1 MPPPPLLGPDEYVV
15 MVEQFVLRLFR
26 QLVYSMTP
34 RRFFLEGKFHTVRCM
49 RRKLLLFVL

>member
-26 QLVYSMTP
+26 QLVYSITP

-49 RRKLLLFVL
+49 RIKLLLFVL